1 MKSGN
6 NGWTIDINEHS
17 WHRAP
22 AWTLYVDQPVG
33 TGLSFSREKN
43 WCNNDFEVNRD
54 FHYFLEEFFLFHSD
68 KFLISDPTMKS
79 IHPQQ
84 EWRMKRPFYFSGESH
99 AGHYIP
105 SMMDFI
111 LQRND
116 GKIVPTGSNGLQPLR
131 VEIPLSGAA
140 IGNGWIDPFH
150 QYAAADA
157 ACKLCLLYVMWIG
170 NSVFD
175 VEEGCDLCS
184 F

>member
-1 MKSGN
+1 
-6 NGWTIDINEHS
+6 
-17 WHRAP
+17 
-22 AWTLYVDQPVG
+22 
-33 TGLSFSREKN
+33 
-43 WCNNDFEVNRD
+43 
-54 FHYFLEEFFLFHSD
+54 
-68 KFLISDPTMKS
+68 MKS

-116 GKIVPTGSNGLQPLR
+116 GKIVPTESNGLQPLR
-131 VEIPLSGAA
+131 VEMPLSGAA

-170 NSVFD
+170 NI
-175 VEEGCDLCS
+175 
-184 F
+184 